1 MSNYSPTSP
10 LFFVLIMVGCSA
22 VPPDEKSSLVNTDY
36 RQQTEILE
44 EQHSRSKNLDSDER
58 KIEAAI
64 LASAKKDFKTVKRL
78 LSSIKDPEKNSYVKS
93 NFLIIQ
99 AEKAIYLNRPK
110 VASNILEGLSEEDTL
125 NASYRMRISKLK
137 AEIYYLEK
145 DFSSHA
151 KELISISP
159 ILEKSKKKL
168 NQEQIFHSLMML
180 SRKKL
185 ETLLQGRLSVE
196 ERGWILLALAVRAK
210 EGNLRKQF
218 LALEEWKKN
227 WTGHPAQIDPP
238 DRITVLPQM
247 ITQAPDTV
255 ALILPLSEEYS
266 KFGEAI
272 RDGFIAAHYQSE
284 EKKRIV
290 VYDSNSSEIIELIE
304 QASRDNADVIVGP
317 LDRQKVTALANYR
330 LPVKTLA
337 LNRAR
342 GSSGQTNLFQF
353 GLAPEDESEQ
363 VARKAFE
370 AGYRRALIIAPETDW
385 GERNHKAFMKTFSEL
400 GGKTLESVRFN
411 RQKDYSELVKEL
423 FEIDSS
429 ESRASR
435 LSRIIGKKLEFK
447 ARRRKDADFI
457 FLLASNNQAR
467 GIKPTISFFYGEDL
481 PVFATSHIN
490 RNSEN
495 KLDNIDLN
503 GIYFCEIPWNLENQN
518 KVRSEIINTLEGG
531 SAELAPFFALGA
543 DAHKIVQQ
551 LEQIKQFPNDPVFG
565 STGLLWMNS
574 KNEIKRTLTWA
585 KFEDASIKFKEPKT
599 TLR

>member
-10 LFFVLIMVGCSA
+10 LFCVLIMVGCSA
-22 VPPDEKSSLVNTDY
+22 VPPDEKSSLLNTDY

-78 LSSIKDPEKNSYVKS
+78 LSSIKDREKNSYVKS
-93 NFLIIQ
+93 NFLIIE
-99 AEKAIYLNRPK
+99 AERAIHLKRPK
-110 VASNILEGLSEEDTL
+110 VASNILESLSEEDTL
-125 NASYRMRISKLK
+125 NASYRIRISNLK

-151 KELISISP
+151 KELISISG

-196 ERGWILLALAVRAK
+196 ERGWILLALAVRAN
-210 EGNLRKQF
+210 EGNLRNQF
-218 LALEEWKKN
+218 LAFEEWKKN

-247 ITQAPDTV
+247 ITQAPDSV

-272 RDGFIAAHYQSE
+272 RDGFIAAHYQSG

-337 LNRAR
+337 LNRAG
-342 GSSGQTNLFQF
+342 GSSEQTNLFQF

-385 GERNHKAFMKTFSEL
+385 GERNHKAFIKTFSEL
-400 GGKTLESVRFN
+400 GGKTLESVRFS

-423 FEIDSS
+423 FKIDSS

-435 LSRIIGKKLEFK
+435 LSRTIGKKLEFK
-447 ARRRKDADFI
+447 ARRRKDVDFI

-495 KLDNIDLN
+495 KLNNIDLN

-518 KVRSEIINTLEGG
+518 KVQSEIMNTLEGG

-551 LEQIKQFPNDPVFG
+551 LEQIKQFPYDPVFG

-585 KFEDASIKFKEPKT
+585 KFEDASIKLKEPKT

>member
-1 MSNYSPTSP
+1 MP
-10 LFFVLIMVGCSA
+10 G
-22 VPPDEKSSLVNTDY
+22 
-36 RQQTEILE
+36 
-44 EQHSRSKNLDSDER
+44 
-58 KIEAAI
+58 
-64 LASAKKDFKTVKRL
+64 
-78 LSSIKDPEKNSYVKS
+78 
-93 NFLIIQ
+93 
-99 AEKAIYLNRPK
+99 
-110 VASNILEGLSEEDTL
+110 EDTL
-125 NASYRMRISKLK
+125 NASYRIRISNLK

-151 KELISISP
+151 KELISISR

-180 SRKKL
+180 SREKL
-185 ETLLQGRLSVE
+185 KTLLQGRLSVE
-196 ERGWILLALAVRAK
+196 ERGWILLALAVRAN
-210 EGNLRKQF
+210 EGNLREQF
-218 LALEEWKKN
+218 LAFEEWKEN

-272 RDGFIAAHYQSE
+272 RDGFIAAHYQSG

-290 VYDSNSSEIIELIE
+290 VYDSNSSEIMELIE

-337 LNRAR
+337 LNRAG

-370 AGYRRALIIAPETDW
+370 AGYRRALIIAPATDW

-400 GGKTLESVRFN
+400 GGETLESARFN
-411 RQKDYSELVKEL
+411 RQKDYSELVKDL

-429 ESRASR
+429 ESRALR
-435 LSRIIGKKLEFK
+435 LSRTIGKKLEFK
-447 ARRRKDADFI
+447 ARRRKDVDFI

-518 KVRSEIINTLEGG
+518 KVQSEIMNTLEGG

-543 DAHKIVQQ
+543 DAHKVVQQ
-551 LEQIKQFPNDPVFG
+551 LEQIKQFPYDPVFG

-585 KFEDASIKFKEPKT
+585 KFEDASIKLKEPKT
-599 TLR
+599 ILR

>member
-10 LFFVLIMVGCSA
+10 LFCVLIMVGCSA
-22 VPPDEKSSLVNTDY
+22 VPPDEESSLLNTDY

-44 EQHSRSKNLDSDER
+44 ERHSRSKKLDSDER
-58 KIEAAI
+58 KVEAAI
-64 LASAKKDFKTVKRL
+64 LASAKKDFKTAKRL
-78 LSSIKDPEKNSYVKS
+78 LSSVKDREKNSYVKS
-93 NFLIIQ
+93 NFLIIE
-99 AEKAIYLNRPK
+99 AERAIHLKRPK

-125 NASYRMRISKLK
+125 NASYRIRISNLK
-137 AEIYYLEK
+137 AKIYYLEK
-145 DFSSHA
+145 DFYSHA
-151 KELISISP
+151 KELISISG

-185 ETLLQGRLSVE
+185 ETLLQGRLSFE
-196 ERGWILLALAVRAK
+196 ERGWILLALAVRAN
-210 EGNLRKQF
+210 EGNLRNQF
-218 LALEEWKKN
+218 LAFEEWGKN
-227 WTGHPAQIDPP
+227 WTGHPAQTDPP
-238 DRITVLPQM
+238 DRITALPQM
-247 ITQAPDTV
+247 ITKTPDSV

-272 RDGFIAAHYQSE
+272 RDGFIAAHYQSG

-290 VYDSNSSEIIELIE
+290 VYDSTSSEIIELIE

-337 LNRAR
+337 LNRAG
-342 GSSGQTNLFQF
+342 GSSEQTNLFQF

-370 AGYRRALIIAPETDW
+370 AGYRRALVIAPETDW
-385 GERNHKAFMKTFSEL
+385 GERNHKAFIKTFSEL
-400 GGKTLESVRFN
+400 GGKTLESVRFS
-411 RQKDYSELVKEL
+411 RQKDYSALVKEL
-423 FEIDSS
+423 FKIDSS

-435 LSRIIGKKLEFK
+435 LSRTIGKKLEFK
-447 ARRRKDADFI
+447 ARRRKDVDFI

-495 KLDNIDLN
+495 KLNNIDLN

-518 KVRSEIINTLEGG
+518 KVQSEIMNTLEGD

-551 LEQIKQFPNDPVFG
+551 LEQIKQFPYDPVFG

-585 KFEDASIKFKEPKT
+585 KFEDASIKFKEP
-599 TLR
+599 